1 MDSHFK
7 KRLLGALATILFV
20 AIMLP
25 WFIEYQQEHEEIEV
39 DIPAMP
45 KLPAWSEVK
54 NKEAVRV
61 DLSELA
67 KQSALNKKTKPQTT
81 EASKSA
87 QSLDSDEE
95 ADSSKNKPS
104 TPFLAWSLKVGAFKD
119 KNNAKKLQKK
129 LREEGFKAY
138 TKGLDGYTRVYV
150 GPEIDKQE
158 IAQFKEQIESLLK
171 LKDLPIIRYKP

>member
-1 MDSHFK
+1 MDSHLK
-7 KRLLGALATILFV
+7 KRLLGALVIILFV
-20 AIMLP
+20 AITLP
-25 WFIEYQQEHEEIEV
+25 WFIENQQNHEEIEV

-61 DLSELA
+61 DLNELA
-67 KQSALNKKTKPQTT
+67 KQSKLNKENKTQDKKVSKPI
-81 EASKSA
+81 
-87 QSLDSDEE
+87 QSLDSDEV
-95 ADSSKNKPS
+95 ADTSKNKPN

-119 KNNAKKLQKK
+119 KNNAKKLQKR

-138 TKGLDGYTRVYV
+138 IKSLNGYARVYV
-150 GPEIDKQE
+150 GPEIDKQK
-158 IAQFKEQIESLLK
+158 IAQYKERIESLLK